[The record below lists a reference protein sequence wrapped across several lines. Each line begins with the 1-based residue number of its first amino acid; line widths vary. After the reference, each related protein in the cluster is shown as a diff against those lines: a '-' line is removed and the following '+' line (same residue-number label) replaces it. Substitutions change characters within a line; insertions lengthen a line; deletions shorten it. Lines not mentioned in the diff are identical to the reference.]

1 MAKSKVALFLHDEP
15 IPSENPKSVD
25 AGVAKKIDIDRA
37 FGLYT
42 KHHNF
47 HEVARIMG
55 CSPQVIQRR
64 LRRYQGFIESYAN
77 VEQFGVDR

>member
-1 MAKSKVALFLHDEP
+1 MSKSKVAAFLRDDA
-15 IPSENPKSVD
+15 IPSKNPKTVD

-55 CSPQVIQRR
+55 GTA
-64 LRRYQGFIESYAN
+64 QGFIESARLFASLKTGMTM
-77 VEQFGVDR
+77 EISQ